1 MGVRQSFLLSGEHS
15 PQPRRGKGAAPS
27 WRGLTAG
34 AGPREPGGQSGKKGA
49 RKESSSRRGTWWE
62 WLQWCLQKREVI
74 LSSVCEVEVTK
85 TLSL

>member
-1 MGVRQSFLLSGEHS
+1 MGVTQSFLLSGEHS

-49 RKESSSRRGTWWE
+49 RKESFSRRAKGWE
-62 WLQWCLQKREVI
+62 
-74 LSSVCEVEVTK
+74 TN
-85 TLSL
+85 